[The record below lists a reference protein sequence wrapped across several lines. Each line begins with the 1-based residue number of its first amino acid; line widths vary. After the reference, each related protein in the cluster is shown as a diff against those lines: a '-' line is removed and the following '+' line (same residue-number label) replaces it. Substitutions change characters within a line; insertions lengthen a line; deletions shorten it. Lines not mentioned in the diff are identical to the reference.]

1 MTNAKLKVAGLLKS
15 LRMSND
21 SDLKLIRINKATDK
35 VMQNQRMLTLLKNN
49 YRNQIDTITE
59 NLMVSIKIP
68 FAFSYK
74 NNYKIN
80 FSSVF

>member
-1 MTNAKLKVAGLLKS
+1 MTNAKLKVADLLKS

-59 NLMVSIKIP
+59 NLMV
-68 FAFSYK
+68 
-74 NNYKIN
+74 
-80 FSSVF
+80 